1 MSYTT
6 ALFAGSLTFL
16 LMEQLLLY
24 SVVEE
29 ANEESS
35 NTAGGNI
42 FCGITDACCMT
53 AAHKCQKHLYFVTV
67 KVSGLSTQV
76 ALKSFS

>member
-6 ALFAGSLTFL
+6 ALFARSLTRTTFL

-29 ANEESS
+29 ATGESS

-42 FCGITDACCMT
+42 FRGITDACCMT

-67 KVSGLSTQV
+67 
-76 ALKSFS
+76 

>member
-1 MSYTT
+1 MSFTT
-6 ALFAGSLTFL
+6 ALFAGSLSRTTFL

-29 ANEESS
+29 ATGEFS

-42 FCGITDACCMT
+42 FCGITDARCMT

-67 KVSGLSTQV
+67 
-76 ALKSFS
+76 